1 MEKPAT
7 QISHRLGQQA
17 EAVCRHYLSQGYREG
32 RYWLVGNA
40 QNVPGRSLYVR
51 LVDMEKGVAGKWTDA
66 ATGQHGD
73 LLDIIALNQGH
84 HQLRDTLDEARRFL
98 SLPIPAIDNDQNR
111 NRPKSKVAAGSPAAA
126 KRLFAASKPLL
137 GTLAAT
143 YLRQREILTL
153 RATDPLRFQ
162 PHCYYR
168 PFKDD
173 APGTRIAWPALIAS
187 VTDLQG
193 QQTGVH
199 RTFLSASGL
208 DPAALTKAPVAS
220 PRRAMGNI
228 LGHAIRFGMAGDV
241 MIAGEGIE
249 TVLSLREVMPDMP
262 LVAATSSAHLA
273 AILFPPTLR
282 RLYVARDNDPAGHGA
297 VATLTERAK
306 PVGIEVIPL
315 VPHLGDFNDDLR
327 QLGAIHLGAALAA
340 QLVSSDR
347 AQFLAMSR

>member
-1 MEKPAT
+1 MEKPAS

-17 EAVCRHYLSQGYREG
+17 EAVCRHYLSKGYREG
-32 RYWLVGNA
+32 RYWMVGNA

-98 SLPIPAIDNDQNR
+98 SLPIPVTDPNEDR

-126 KRLFAASKPLL
+126 KRLFTASKSIHD
-137 GTLAAT
+137 TVVES
-143 YLRQREILTL
+143 YLRKRGITNLTDCE
-153 RATDPLRFQ
+153 ALRFH

-168 PFKDD
+168 PSKDD
-173 APGTRIAWPALIAS
+173 APDTCTAWPALIAV
-187 VTDLQG
+187 VTDLSG
-193 QQTGVH
+193 KQTGVH
-199 RTFLSASGL
+199 RTWL
-208 DPAALTKAPVAS
+208 DPDALTKAPIAS

-228 LGHAIRFGMAGDV
+228 LGHAIRFGIVGDV

-249 TVLSLREVMPDMP
+249 TMLSLREVMRDMP

-282 RLYVARDNDPAGHGA
+282 RLYVARDNDLAGHGA
-297 VATLTERAK
+297 VATLTQRAE
-306 PVGIEVIPL
+306 PAGIEVIPL

-327 QLGAIHLGAALAA
+327 QLGAIHLGAALAT
-340 QLVSSDR
+340 QLVPLDR
-347 AQFLAMSR
+347 ERFLAMSR

>member
-7 QISHRLGQQA
+7 IISHRLGRNA
-17 EAVCRHYLSQGYREG
+17 EVVCRHYLSQGYREG

-73 LLDIIALNQGH
+73 LLDIIALSQGH
-84 HQLRDTLDEARRFL
+84 HRLSDTLDEARRFL
-98 SLPIPAIDNDQNR
+98 SLPIPAIDDDQNR

-126 KRLFAASKPLL
+126 KRLFVASKSLL

-143 YLRQREILTL
+143 YLHQRAILTM
-153 RATDPLRFQ
+153 RATDPLRFH

-168 PFKDD
+168 PSKDD
-173 APGTRIAWPALIAS
+173 APGTRTAWPALIAS
-187 VTDLQG
+187 VTDLEG

-199 RTFLSASGL
+199 RTWL
-208 DPAALTKAPVAS
+208 DPDALTKAPVAS

-228 LGHAIRFGMAGDV
+228 LGHAIRFGIADDV

-249 TVLSLREVMPDMP
+249 TILSLRELMPDMP

-297 VATLTERAK
+297 VATLTQRAE
-306 PVGIEVIPL
+306 PAGIEVIPL
-315 VPHLGDFNDDLR
+315 VPDLCDFNDDLR
-327 QLGAIHLGAALAA
+327 QLGATRGGAALAA

-347 AQFLAMSR
+347 TRFLGMSR

>member
-7 QISHRLGQQA
+7 QIAHRLGRNA

-32 RYWLVGNA
+32 RYWMVGNA

-66 ATGQHGD
+66 ATGEHGD

-98 SLPIPAIDNDQNR
+98 SLPIPAIDPDQDR
-111 NRPKSKVAAGSPAAA
+111 SRPKSKVAAGSPAAA

-137 GTLAAT
+137 GTLGET
-143 YLRQREILTL
+143 YLHQRKILTL
-153 RATDPLRFQ
+153 RAADPLRFHSQ
-162 PHCYYR
+162 CYYR
-168 PFKDD
+168 PSKDD
-173 APGTRIAWPALIAS
+173 AQGTRTAWPALIAS
-187 VTDLQG
+187 VTDLLG

-199 RTFLSASGL
+199 RTWL
-208 DPAALTKAPVAS
+208 DPDASTKAPVAS

-228 LGHAIRFGMAGDV
+228 LGHAIRFGMADDV

-249 TVLSLREVMPDMP
+249 TMLSLRVVMPDMP
-262 LVAATSSAHLA
+262 LAAATSSAHLA

-297 VATLTERAK
+297 VAKLTQRAE
-306 PVGIEVIPL
+306 PAGIDVIPL
-315 VPHLGDFNDDLR
+315 VPHLGDFNDDL
-327 QLGAIHLGAALAA
+327 QASGATVLGAALAT
-340 QLVSSDR
+340 QLASSDR
-347 AQFLAMSR
+347 TRFLAMSR

>member
-7 QISHRLGQQA
+7 QIAHRLGRNA

-32 RYWLVGNA
+32 HYWLVGNA

-66 ATGQHGD
+66 ATGEHGD

-98 SLPIPAIDNDQNR
+98 SLPIPAIDPNPDR
-111 NRPKSKVAAGSPAAA
+111 TRPKSKVAAGSPAAA
-126 KRLFAASKPLL
+126 KRLFAVSMHVQAT
-137 GTLAAT
+137 GAAT
-143 YLRQREILTL
+143 YLRKRGITNL
-153 RATDPLRFQ
+153 AGCDALRFH

-168 PFKDD
+168 PSKDD
-173 APGTRIAWPALIAS
+173 APDTRTAWPALIAA
-187 VTDLQG
+187 VTDLG
-193 QQTGVH
+193 GEQTGVH
-199 RTFLSASGL
+199 RTWL
-208 DPAALTKAPVAS
+208 DPDSMAKAPVAS

-228 LGHAIRFGMAGDV
+228 LGHAIRFGIADDA

-249 TVLSLREVMPDMP
+249 TMLSLRVVMPDMP
-262 LVAATSSAHLA
+262 LAAATSSAHLA

-282 RLYVARDNDPAGHGA
+282 RLYVARDNDPAGHNA
-297 VATLTERAK
+297 VATLTQRAE
-306 PVGIEVIPL
+306 PAGIEVIPL

-327 QLGAIHLGAALAA
+327 ASGATVLGAALAA

-347 AQFLAMSR
+347 TRFLAMSR

>member
-7 QISHRLGQQA
+7 QIAHRLGRNA
-17 EAVCRHYLSQGYREG
+17 EAVCRHYLSQGCREG

-51 LVDMEKGVAGKWTDA
+51 LVDMEKGIAGKWTDA
-66 ATGQHGD
+66 ATGEHGD

-98 SLPIPAIDNDQNR
+98 SLPIPAIDPNQDR
-111 NRPKSKVAAGSPAAA
+111 NRSKSKVVSGSPAAA
-126 KRLFAASKPLL
+126 KRLFAASKPIH
-137 GTLAAT
+137 GTIVES
-143 YLRQREILTL
+143 YLQNRMIMTL
-153 RATDPLRFQ
+153 RSAGPLRFH

-168 PFKDD
+168 PSKDD
-173 APGTRIAWPALIAS
+173 EPDTRTAWPALIAV
-187 VTDLQG
+187 VTDLGG

-199 RTFLSASGL
+199 RTWL
-208 DPAALTKAPVAS
+208 DPDVLTKAPIAS

-228 LGHAIRFGMAGDV
+228 LGHAIRFGIAGDV

-249 TVLSLREVMPDMP
+249 TLLSLREVMPDMP
-262 LVAATSSAHLA
+262 MAAATSSAHLA

-297 VATLTERAK
+297 VATLTQRAE
-306 PVGIEVIPL
+306 PAGIEVIPL

-327 QLGAIHLGAALAA
+327 TMGATRLGRALAA
-340 QLVSSDR
+340 QLVSLDR
-347 AQFLAMSR
+347 TRFLAMLR

>member
-1 MEKPAT
+1 MEKPAS

-66 ATGQHGD
+66 ATGEHGD

-98 SLPIPAIDNDQNR
+98 SLPIPVIDPDQDR
-111 NRPKSKVAAGSPAAA
+111 NRLKSKVAAGSPAAA
-126 KRLFAASKPLL
+126 KRLFSASKPLL
-137 GTLAAT
+137 GNLATT
-143 YLRQREILTL
+143 YLHQRAILTL
-153 RATDPLRFQ
+153 RATDPLRFH

-168 PFKDD
+168 PSKDD
-173 APGTRIAWPALIAS
+173 APGTCTAWPALIAA
-187 VTDLQG
+187 VTDLSG

-208 DPAALTKAPVAS
+208 DSDALTKAPVAS
-220 PRRAMGNI
+220 PRRAMGNL
-228 LGHAIRFGMAGDV
+228 LGHAIRFGMTGDV

-249 TVLSLREVMPDMP
+249 TMLSLREVLPDMP

-282 RLYVARDNDPAGHGA
+282 RLYVARDNDPAGLGA
-297 VATLTERAK
+297 VATLTQRAE
-306 PVGIEVIPL
+306 PAGIDVIPL
-315 VPHLGDFNDDLR
+315 VPDLGDFNDDLR
-327 QLGAIHLGAALAA
+327 QLGAIHLGAALAR
-340 QLVSSDR
+340 QLISSDGER
-347 AQFLAMSR
+347 FLAMSK